1 MNSLIRAAKARGA
14 IVAAGLVLTLIMSS
28 CANNQRDDSNVAE
41 HVKPGG
47 SFLVPAEYVM
57 FPQPFYGSSERD
69 QALLFNVS
77 QLLDTKARSH
87 RERAEVFYELGII
100 YDRLGL
106 EATARTMFMN
116 ALVENRKYAA
126 PYNFIGIYF
135 AEDGRYQE
143 ALDAFDSSLE
153 LDSSDRYVNFS
164 RGIVLYYA
172 GRPQVALSDFLAFY
186 KADLSDPYRQL
197 WLFLCEVKT
206 QGREKAV
213 ENLKERFAAT
223 PKKAVESNWG
233 FDVVRLYIGE
243 ISLKEFFSRIK
254 SSQDHADEY
263 ADHLCEGYFYVGKL
277 SEIDGNDALACDYF
291 SLAAATHRY
300 GFLEYRYALRE
311 IRTIKKRYG
320 LPAGASPATS
330 DGGGL

>member
-1 MNSLIRAAKARGA
+1 MKRLFRAAKARGA
-14 IVAAGLVLTLIMSS
+14 LVAAGLVLAAALSACSS
-28 CANNQRDDSNVAE
+28 TGQAGPDPEKAR
-41 HVKPGG
+41 PGG
-47 SFLVPAEYVM
+47 PFRVPAEYVM

-77 QLLDTKARSH
+77 QLLDTKARTH

-153 LDSSDRYVNFS
+153 LDGSDRYVNFS

-172 GRPQVALSDFLAFY
+172 GRPQVALPDFEAFY
-186 KADLSDPYRQL
+186 KADRSDPYRQL
-197 WLFLCEVKT
+197 WLFLCEERAL
-206 QGREKAV
+206 GRDKALA
-213 ENLKERFAAT
+213 NLKRRYAAT
-223 PKKAVESNWG
+223 PAQAAGDNWG
-233 FDVVRLYIGE
+233 FDVVRLYCGE
-243 ISLKEFFSRIK
+243 LPLKEFFARIK
-254 SSQDHADEY
+254 ASQDRPDDY

-277 SEIDGNDALACDYF
+277 SQMDGDDALACDYF
-291 SLAAATHRY
+291 SLCAATHRY

-311 IRTIKKRYG
+311 IRSIKQKYG
-320 LPAGASPATS
+320 LPAGAGPAAS
-330 DGGGL
+330 GGSGL

>member
-1 MNSLIRAAKARGA
+1 VNLLFRAAKARGA
-14 IVAAGLVLTLIMSS
+14 IVAAGLVLALALAS
-28 CANNQRDDSNVAE
+28 CANHAHNSAQDADAR
-41 HVKPGG
+41 PGG
-47 SFLVPAEYVM
+47 PFRVPAEYVM

-77 QLLDTKARSH
+77 QLLDTKARTHS
-87 RERAEVFYELGII
+87 ERAEVFYELGII

-153 LDSSDRYVNFS
+153 LDGTDRYVNFS

-172 GRPQVALSDFLAFY
+172 GRPQVALPDFEAFY
-186 KADLSDPYRQL
+186 RADRSDPYRQL
-197 WLFLCEVKT
+197 WLFLCEEKVY
-206 QGREKAV
+206 GRSRAEDG
-213 ENLKERFAAT
+213 LKRRFAAT
-223 PKKAVESNWG
+223 PREAAESNWG
-233 FDVVRLYIGE
+233 FEVVRLYCGDL
-243 ISLKEFFSRIK
+243 SLDEFFARIK
-254 SSQDHADEY
+254 ASQDHPDDY

-277 SEIDGNDALACDYF
+277 AQIDGKDALACDYF

-300 GFLEYRYALRE
+300 GFLEYRYALHE
-311 IRTIKKRYG
+311 IRKIKQKYG
-320 LPAGASPATS
+320 LPAGEGRSES
-330 DGGGL
+330 GGSGL

>member
-1 MNSLIRAAKARGA
+1 MKSLIRAAKARGA
-14 IVAAGLVLTLIMSS
+14 IVAAGLVLALSLAS
-28 CANNQRDDSNVAE
+28 CAGGQKEAAASSR
-41 HVKPGG
+41 PGG
-47 SFLVPAEYVM
+47 AFRVPGEYVM

-77 QLLDTKARSH
+77 QLLDTKARTH

-153 LDSSDRYVNFS
+153 LDGTDRYVNFS

-172 GRPQVALSDFLAFY
+172 GRPQVALPDFEAFY
-186 KADLSDPYRQL
+186 KADRSDPYRQL
-197 WLFLCEVKT
+197 WLYLCEELAI
-206 QGREKAV
+206 GRDKALS
-213 ENLKERFAAT
+213 NLKKRYAAT
-223 PKKAVESNWG
+223 PGEAAGSNWG
-233 FDVVRLYIGE
+233 FDVVRLYAGE
-243 ISLKEFFSRIK
+243 LSLKEFFKRIRD
-254 SSQDHADEY
+254 SQDHPDDY

-277 SEIDGNDALACDYF
+277 AQMDGDDALACDYF

-300 GFLEYRYALRE
+300 GFLEYRYALHE
-311 IRTIKKRYG
+311 IRAIKQKYG
-320 LPAGASPATS
+320 LPAGEKPAAS
-330 DGGGL
+330 GGSGL